1 MSPILSTILSA
12 TWEKKKN
19 KFTGYNPISLG
30 ILHNYEPHDKLLLMT
45 YTNLKIFKGIFTIPV
60 NFHSQDPIS
69 NFPL

>member
-12 TWEKKKN
+12 TWEKKK
-19 KFTGYNPISLG
+19 FTGYNPISLG
-30 ILHNYEPHDKLLLMT
+30 NLHNYEPHDKLLLMT

>member
-12 TWEKKKN
+12 TWEKKK
-19 KFTGYNPISLG
+19 KQISLG
-30 ILHNYEPHDKLLLMT
+30 NLHNYEPHDKLLLMT

-69 NFPL
+69 NFLL